1 MPRLFIFNMVGWT
14 LLMMRASIPHDA
26 LCVYYRASRDY
37 HSLETET
44 KFVQPGK
51 IFEVT
56 LFCICRIFARRQ
68 MVAYTVEAFI
78 REQLPDERNK
88 HHDVK
93 LSSNSPKCDFY
104 LLGVTMRVRGFFC

>member
-14 LLMMRASIPHDA
+14 LLMMGASIPHDA